1 MPEMGFCLLP
11 IGKLHKR
18 TEKSRLKNFP
28 AGYVGSFYRKLPDK
42 LDNFLGS
49 DFYGRIANDSN
60 IPTEDVQK
68 YILTT
73 SNFSKGIQTEIDHY
87 VARDRIN
94 NDSFRQKLDPISK
107 NIVRRQNPL
116 ELVFENISTF
126 DTENSIVTS
135 LLKELDVG
143 RKDVASYLVKKA
155 PGPPGINI
163 AFRNRLDKLR
173 NRQKPN
179 ENNNN
184 FSPPPSLPA
193 LPLPPSGPL
202 FPPSQLPPPPTS
214 SIPPIFISPP
224 PGRFLDPFQP
234 Q

>member
-1 MPEMGFCLLP
+1 M
-11 IGKLHKR
+11 
-18 TEKSRLKNFP
+18 KNFP
-28 AGYVGSFYRKLPDK
+28 AGYVGNFYRNLADNV
-42 LDNFLGS
+42 DNFLGS
-49 DFYGRIANDSN
+49 NFYGRIANDF
-60 IPTEDVQK
+60 IILWQDVQK
-68 YILTT
+68 YILAT
-73 SNFSKGIQTEIDHY
+73 SDFAKGMQTDISHY
-87 VARDRIN
+87 VMRIN
-94 NDSFRQKLDPISK
+94 KASFREKLNPIIK
-107 NIVRRQNPL
+107 IIIRRQNPL

-126 DTENSIVTS
+126 DTENLIVTS

-143 RKDVASYLVKKA
+143 RKDVASHLVKKA

>member
-1 MPEMGFCLLP
+1 MPEMGFYLLP

-126 DTENSIVTS
+126 DTENLIVTS

-143 RKDVASYLVKKA
+143 RKDVASHLVKKA

-184 FSPPPSLPA
+184 FSPLPSLPA